1 MTATGTRKS
10 AVNAAV
16 HEEQLTIREAV
27 ISGIR
32 AEMRSDPSIILI
44 GQDIGEFGGPLQCTA
59 GLLAEFGPDRLVET
73 PICESSMMS
82 MAVGAATSGVRPVVD
97 LMFSDMLPLAAV
109 PLIQTAASLRYFTDS
124 ALTAP
129 LVVRTRGGDGPY
141 RSHPQ
146 NYEALFAHSPGLTI
160 VEPSNPRDA
169 KGLIQSA
176 IRSDDPV
183 IFIENIF
190 LYNAFR
196 DAVPVGDVPVEIG
209 RADIVRTGDAI
220 TVIGY
225 GRSVRSAV
233 QAAEVL
239 ANDGIAVEV
248 IDLRTLY
255 PWDEGLVMES
265 VRGTGRLVVAHEA
278 WESGGLGA
286 EIVARVTSTCFDALA
301 RPPVRVGAPAI
312 PIPWAPGLR
321 DATLPTVD
329 RIVDAIRQALR

>member
-1 MTATGTRKS
+1 MTAAGTRP
-10 AVNAAV
+10 AAPDAPVN
-16 HEEQLTIREAV
+16 EEQLTIREAV
-27 ISGIR
+27 ISGIA

-59 GLLAEFGPDRLVET
+59 GLLAEFGLDRMVQT

-82 MAVGAATSGVRPVVD
+82 MAVGAAASGLRPVVD
-97 LMFSDMLPLAAV
+97 LMFSDMLPLVAV
-109 PLIQTAASLRYFTDS
+109 PLIQTAASLRYFTDG

-160 VEPSNPRDA
+160 VQPSNPRDA

-196 DAVPVGDVPVEIG
+196 DPVPVGDVSVEIG
-209 RADIVRTGDAI
+209 RADIVRPGD
-220 TVIGY
+220 TVTVVGY

-239 ANDGIAVEV
+239 AQDGIAVEV

-255 PWDEGLVMES
+255 PWDESLVMDS
-265 VRGTGRLVVAHEA
+265 VQRTGRLVVAHEA
-278 WESGGLGA
+278 WETGGLGA
-286 EIVARVTSTCFDALA
+286 EIVARVTSECFEALA
-301 RPPVRVGAPAI
+301 RPPVRVGAPSI
-312 PIPWAPGLR
+312 PIPWASGLR
-321 DATLPTVD
+321 DATLPTVG
-329 RIVDAIRQALR
+329 RVVDAIRQVLR